1 MKDLRVM
8 CVGGS
13 LMVAKDREKSK
24 GVVATPPVVPWWQ
37 SMLTHVC
44 IVDASILIN
53 WKSPFPILGMSG
65 YFVNFIL
72 FLQDFPVSKQ
82 CRPWSDAAFWSGL
95 HCLPRSQKW
104 DARLIWV
111 KKLRWED
118 ARANLHVACTQ
129 MIFAF
134 FSTKVTTVLF
144 VSCIPMLSS
153 YISPFELKWTNTYV
167 WLSVCLSAIIVQIF
181 SFPRIHFIRYS
192 GKSN

>member
-1 MKDLRVM
+1 M
-8 CVGGS
+8 CVRGS
-13 LMVAKDREKSK
+13 LMVVKDREKSK
-24 GVVATPPVVPWWQ
+24 GIVATPPVVPWWQ

-44 IVDASILIN
+44 VVDASILIN

-104 DARLIWV
+104 DASLYG
-111 KKLRWED
+111 LRNWDE
-118 ARANLHVACTQ
+118 RMHGQTSSWRVHKGYLS
-129 MIFAF
+129 F

-144 VSCIPMLSS
+144 VSCIPILSS

-167 WLSVCLSAIIVQIF
+167 CLSVCSYSTDIF
-181 SFPRIHFIRYS
+181 IS
-192 GKSN
+192 